1 MTTQRFDYFA
11 EREFDFTEMDKLEK
25 YLKDNGYN
33 YTRQALYDGQQI
45 VVFDKNGNRAWDVV
59 LHIGSYGM
67 EDNLLEAM
75 GETLLG
81 HDDVEGYLTAEDVIR
96 YIRHSDP
103 NSDWTT
109 STAPI
114 VQ

>member
-1 MTTQRFDYFA
+1 MIRPVFDY
-11 EREFDFTEMDKLEK
+11 TEMDKLEK

-33 YTRQALYDGQQI
+33 YTRRPLYDGQQI
-45 VVFDKNGNRAWDVV
+45 IVFDRVGNRMWDVV

-67 EDNLLEAM
+67 EDSLLEAM
-75 GETLLG
+75 GEALLG
-81 HDDVEGYLTAEDVIR
+81 HDDVEGYLTADDVIR
-96 YIRHSDP
+96 FIRHSDP
-103 NSDWTT
+103 NSDWAT

>member
-1 MTTQRFDYFA
+1 MNTKG
-11 EREFDFTEMDKLEK
+11 FDFTEMDKLEK

-33 YTRQALYDGQQI
+33 YGRCPLFEGQQI
-45 VVFDKNGNRAWDVV
+45 VVFDRIGNRMWDVV
-59 LHIGSYGM
+59 LHEYSYGM

-75 GETLLG
+75 GEALLG

>member
-1 MTTQRFDYFA
+1 MKY
-11 EREFDFTEMDKLEK
+11 DFTEMDKLEK

-33 YTRQALYDGQQI
+33 YTRQSLYGGQQI
-45 VVFDKNGNRAWDVV
+45 VVFDRAGNRLWDVV

-75 GETLLG
+75 GEALLG

-96 YIRHSDP
+96 YIRSSDMF
-103 NSDWTT
+103 SDWAT